1 MSNVSQADFDYFNG
15 AIRKIETE
23 SSVLV
28 SNSRYLNHAPLRALI
43 AQEMLRR
50 NGADMPNT
58 AFIPEVAQ
66 IFHALEDVPAIM
78 RMIEE
83 EAVRLPEFRAW
94 LDKRH
99 LSDFKLDEVKGF
111 APGTLGAAIQDFLV
125 STGYSIDYF
134 FQGMQVRTDYEY
146 YLKERVLTHDI
157 EHIVTGLEPNFCGE
171 IALIEANLRA
181 FCKYFTPELAAVFQR
196 IPNYLKAKTIL
207 KSGLHYPQAMVEM
220 QKAQD
225 IGAAQGNSWKKPLLL
240 IAWREHL
247 DWQIADIREEYGI
260 INAPPP
266 GAWAWTNAIS
276 EDPRTPMQAEV
287 AKAMADA

>member
-15 AIRKIETE
+15 AIRKHDTE
-23 SSVLV
+23 SSVLI
-28 SNSRYLNHAPLRALI
+28 SNSRHLNHAPLRALI

-66 IFHALEDVPAIM
+66 ILHELEDVPAIM
-78 RMIEE
+78 RLIEE

-99 LSDFKLDEVKGF
+99 LSDFKIEEVTGF
-111 APGTLGAAIQDFLV
+111 APGTLGATIHDFLAH
-125 STGYSIDYF
+125 SGYAMDYF
-134 FQGMQVRTDYEY
+134 FQGMQVRSDYEY
-146 YLKERVLTHDI
+146 YLKERVLTHDV
-157 EHIVTGLEPNFCGE
+157 EHMVTGFETNFCGE
-171 IALIEANLRA
+171 IALLEANLRS
-181 FCKYFTPELAAVFQR
+181 FCNYFTPELAAVFMR
-196 IPNYLKAKTIL
+196 IPNYLKS
-207 KSGLHYPQAMVEM
+207 KSVMKNGLHYPQAMVEM
-220 QKAQD
+220 GKAQD

-260 INAPPP
+260 TGAPPS
-266 GAWAWTNAIS
+266 GYWEWTTAIS
-276 EDPRTPMQAEV
+276 EDPRVPA
-287 AKAMADA
+287 AAAAPAMAAA